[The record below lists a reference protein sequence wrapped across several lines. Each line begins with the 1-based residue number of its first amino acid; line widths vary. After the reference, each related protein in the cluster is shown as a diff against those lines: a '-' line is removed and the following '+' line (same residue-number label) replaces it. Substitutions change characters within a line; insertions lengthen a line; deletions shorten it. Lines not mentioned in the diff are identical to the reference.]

1 MVSIR
6 GREGAAR
13 KEHDLWDRRK
23 ALIADHQI
31 DPALAELRRLRLTGS
46 NMYLRSASTNPINGV
61 IAMTFSCD
69 GSHYIDY
76 DTSFAKLEC
85 FGTPKCGA

>member
-1 MVSIR
+1 MAAIR
-6 GREGAAR
+6 NREGAAR

-23 ALIADHQI
+23 PLIAAHQI

-46 NMYLRSASTNPINGV
+46 NMYLRSASTNPMNGV

-76 DTSFAKLEC
+76 DTFFAKLERL
-85 FGTPKCGA
+85 GTPECGT